1 MAPRVSDP
9 RAGEEPRRPVLT
21 GGELFRWR
29 RRCQRAHHAEP
40 HRLEG
45 WSWPG
50 GVMVHATAAAHS
62 PERTGAAKLDPYL
75 DDGSRE
81 RAQARQGPKAEL
93 LAAGIEEKGVGG
105 GVRRRRGSGGAQRR
119 ELPRS
124 SELERKEEETGWRA
138 GWSGVR
144 AFGQL

>member
-1 MAPRVSDP
+1 MLA
-9 RAGEEPRRPVLT
+9 
-21 GGELFRWR
+21 GGEPPRWC

-50 GVMVHATAAAHS
+50 GVTVHATAAAHS
-62 PERTGAAKLDPYL
+62 PKRKEEVKLSPYL

-93 LAAGIEEKGVGG
+93 LAVGIEEKGVGG
-105 GVRRRRGSGGAQRR
+105 GVRRRWGSSGAR
-119 ELPRS
+119 
-124 SELERKEEETGWRA
+124 W
-138 GWSGVR
+138 
-144 AFGQL
+144 